1 MNKLFLMVIPIA
13 IAAMGCGSESEGT
26 AGAGGTA
33 GTGAV
38 GGMGGTGGTAIN
50 CTTPEEILRCDGVV
64 LNIAHR
70 GGLRIRPEHTL
81 VAYTQALADGA
92 DVLELDLHATSDGVI
107 VVMHDDTID
116 RTTDGTGAIKEMTL
130 AELKTYDAGYDFTP
144 DDGMTYP
151 YRGMGLL
158 VPTLEEVLVAFP
170 DVPYV
175 IEIKQAV
182 PSIVDDFVAITRARG
197 VIRQINGAS
206 FDDDVLT
213 ELRAAAPELD
223 TSFSLNE
230 VAEYVQNTIGLEEAA
245 PGYVPPAEFLQVPPS
260 FDAFTVIHPTFISI
274 AHQLGLKVH
283 VWTINDEDEMRGLI
297 ADSAD
302 GIMTDDPPLL
312 TTVIDD
318 TGTGLPD

>member
-1 MNKLFLMVIPIA
+1 MNKLFLLLTSIA
-13 IAAMGCGSESEGT
+13 IVVAGCGTDSEGA

-33 GTGAV
+33 GAGAT
-38 GGMGGTGGTAIN
+38 GGTGGAGGITSS
-50 CTTPEEILRCDGVV
+50 CVTPEEILRCDGVV

-70 GGLRIRPEHTL
+70 GGLRIAPEHTL
-81 VAYTQALADGA
+81 VAYQQAIDDGA
-92 DVLELDLHATSDGVI
+92 DVLELDLHATSDAVI

-116 RTTDGTGAIKEMTL
+116 RTTDGMGAIKEMTL
-130 AELKTYDAGYDFTP
+130 EELKTYDAGYNFTP
-144 DDGMTYP
+144 DDGMTFP
-151 YRGMGLL
+151 FRGMGLV
-158 VPTLEEVLVAFP
+158 VPTLEEVLDAFP

-175 IEIKQAV
+175 IEIKQAD

-197 VIRQINGAS
+197 VVRQINGAS
-206 FDDDVLT
+206 FNDDVLA
-213 ELRAAAPELD
+213 ELRAKAPELD
-223 TSFSLNE
+223 TSFGFNE

-260 FDAFTVIHPTFISI
+260 QGAFTVLHPTFISI

-283 VWTINDEDEMRGLI
+283 VWTINDEEEMRGLI
-297 ADSAD
+297 DDAAD

-312 TTVIDD
+312 TTVLDD